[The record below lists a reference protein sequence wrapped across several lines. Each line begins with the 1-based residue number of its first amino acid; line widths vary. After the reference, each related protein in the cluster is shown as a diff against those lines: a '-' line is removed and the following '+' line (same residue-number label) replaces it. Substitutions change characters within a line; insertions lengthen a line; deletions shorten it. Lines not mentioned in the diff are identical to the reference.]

1 MVALKLNTFQKKLKT
16 HCNINIITNIYRI
29 QGYDSKMRGYF
40 FIGFIEFMFRN
51 KSLGGFTNLFLPNN
65 FGKNDKKLKNFVVK
79 YNRLMKYGSKA
90 PNKFIYN

>member
-16 HCNINIITNIYRI
+16 HCNINIVTNIYRI
-29 QGYDSKMRGYF
+29 QGYDSKMREYF

-65 FGKNDKKLKNFVVK
+65 FGKNDKKIKKFC
-79 YNRLMKYGSKA
+79 SKIQQI
-90 PNKFIYN
+90 NEVWV

>member
-1 MVALKLNTFQKKLKT
+1 
-16 HCNINIITNIYRI
+16 
-29 QGYDSKMRGYF
+29 MRGYF

-90 PNKFIYN
+90 PNKFIYNQIMFDNSDSTESEKQKK